1 MAIIK
6 CPECGHQISDKAPV
20 CPNCVIEKAG
30 KIITCPNC
38 GETYFNSEG
47 SCPHCHNAA
56 PAGNMEQ
63 TPGLTPPDNE
73 DKKKNNKTVYIASV
87 VIAIAIIGACAYFY
101 TSAQNGKEQD
111 EYEYAMR
118 SDDPTILQTYLAN
131 YKDAPQE
138 HIDSINAHLQIL
150 IQQDQEWIDALVSGS
165 KAALNEYLDKH
176 PDSPHR
182 QEALSKIDSID
193 WMLCIKENSVEEYQ
207 TYISI
212 HPDGLHYEEAVTAL
226 EKIKANEVS
235 SDERLAISG
244 IFHNFFVS
252 INSKNENNLTTNIG
266 EQINFL
272 GRQNATREDIVE
284 FMYKLYKNDVE
295 SMIWSITSDYEI
307 SKKEIG
313 DLQYEYSTT
322 FMVSQDVKKDDGTN
336 TINKF
341 RINAKVDPDGK
352 ITEMAMTRIIE

>member
-20 CPNCVIEKAG
+20 CPNCGIEIAG

-193 WMLCIKENSVEEYQ
+193 WALCVKANTSDAYQEYLDLH
-207 TYISI
+207 S
-212 HPDGLHYEEAVTAL
+212 DGSHYEEAVLAL
-226 EKIKANEVS
+226 EKIKSNEVS

-244 IFHNFFVS
+244 IFNNFFYC
-252 INSKNENNLTTNIG
+252 INSKNESGLTANIG
-266 EQINFL
+266 EHVNFL
-272 GRQNATREDIVE
+272 GKQDASKADVVS
-284 FMYKLYKNDVE
+284 FLHKLYKADVE
-295 SMIWSITSDYEI
+295 SMVWSVPGNFDIQ
-307 SKKEIG
+307 KKEIG
-313 DLQYEYSTT
+313 TEQYEYDTT
-322 FMVSQDVKKDDGTN
+322 FMAELKLKKTDGSEATN
-336 TINKF
+336 QY

-352 ITEMAMTRIIE
+352 IIEFAMTKIVE

>member
-6 CPECGHQISDKAPV
+6 CPECSHHVSDKAPV
-20 CPNCVIEKAG
+20 CPNCGVEIAG
-30 KIITCPNC
+30 KIIQCPFC
-38 GETYFNSEG
+38 GETYFKNESI
-47 SCPHCHNAA
+47 CPHCHKGPTNNAIIQM
-56 PAGNMEQ
+56 N
-63 TPGLTPPDNE
+63 DNE
-73 DKKKNNKTVYIASV
+73 KSNNQKNNKTTLIVSIIIAFF
-87 VIAIAIIGACAYFY
+87 AIGLCLYFY
-101 TSAQNGKEQD
+101 INAQNNKERE
-111 EYEYAMR
+111 EYEFAMN
-118 SDDPTILQTYLAN
+118 SEDPAVLQAYLN
-131 YKDAPQE
+131 NFKDAPQA
-138 HIDSINAHLQIL
+138 HTDSITAHLQRLRQID
-150 IQQDQEWIDALVSGS
+150 QDWTNAVVSGS
-165 KAALNEYLDKH
+165 KAALEDYISKH
-176 PDSPHR
+176 PDSSHK
-182 QEALSKIDSID
+182 QEALNKIDSID

-295 SMIWSITSDYEI
+295 SMIWSLPGTYDIQ
-307 SKKEIG
+307 KREIG
-313 DLQYEYSTT
+313 DKQYEYNTT
-322 FMVSQDVKKDDGTN
+322 FMAKQEVNKKDGTKAVN
-336 TINKF
+336 QF
-341 RINAKVDPDGK
+341 RINAKIDPDGK
-352 ITEMAMTRIIE
+352 ITEMSMTRIIE

>member
-20 CPNCVIEKAG
+20 CPNCGIEIAG

-73 DKKKNNKTVYIASV
+73 DKKKNNKKVYIASV

-138 HIDSINAHLQIL
+138 H
-150 IQQDQEWIDALVSGS
+150 
-165 KAALNEYLDKH
+165 
-176 PDSPHR
+176 
-182 QEALSKIDSID
+182 
-193 WMLCIKENSVEEYQ
+193 
-207 TYISI
+207 T
-212 HPDGLHYEEAVTAL
+212 
-226 EKIKANEVS
+226 
-235 SDERLAISG
+235 
-244 IFHNFFVS
+244 
-252 INSKNENNLTTNIG
+252 
-266 EQINFL
+266 
-272 GRQNATREDIVE
+272 
-284 FMYKLYKNDVE
+284 
-295 SMIWSITSDYEI
+295 
-307 SKKEIG
+307 
-313 DLQYEYSTT
+313 
-322 FMVSQDVKKDDGTN
+322 
-336 TINKF
+336 
-341 RINAKVDPDGK
+341 
-352 ITEMAMTRIIE
+352 